1 MTAAAAHL
9 ERARDLLRRHPIID
23 GHNDLPWQVRSEIGV
38 DGDLASYDLAAE
50 TSGQTDLPRLRAG
63 GVGGQFW
70 SVFVPGELGEGFA
83 RTQLEQLDL
92 ARRIV
97 ERYPGDLALCCTADE
112 VEATMGGG
120 RIASLLGMEGGHV
133 LEGSLGALRAFFHLG
148 ARYLTLTHFGTND
161 LGDSATDE
169 PRHGGLS
176 PFGREVVTEMNR
188 LGMLVDCSHVA
199 PSTMADALDVSRAPV
214 IFSHSSARALSDVPR
229 NVPDE
234 ILARLP
240 ANGGICMVSFVASF
254 ISQATADVIAPIQAE
269 AKRRSAGQTDAS
281 VMRRIRDELLAG
293 VQVPIPS
300 VGDVADHVEHVAR
313 VAGVAHV
320 GIGGDYDGS
329 IIWPA
334 GMEDVSGYPLLFAE
348 LLARGWGEED
358 LAGVANGNI
367 LRVMRAAEGVAATI
381 RGAEPTG

>member
-1 MTAAAAHL
+1 
-9 ERARDLLRRHPIID
+9 
-23 GHNDLPWQVRSEIGV
+23 
-38 DGDLASYDLAAE
+38 
-50 TSGQTDLPRLRAG
+50 
-63 GVGGQFW
+63 
-70 SVFVPGELGEGFA
+70 
-83 RTQLEQLDL
+83 
-92 ARRIV
+92 
-97 ERYPGDLALCCTADE
+97 
-112 VEATMGGG
+112 
-120 RIASLLGMEGGHV
+120 
-133 LEGSLGALRAFFHLG
+133 
-148 ARYLTLTHFGTND
+148 
-161 LGDSATDE
+161 
-169 PRHGGLS
+169 
-176 PFGREVVTEMNR
+176 VVTEMNR
-188 LGMLVDCSHVA
+188 LGMLVDLSHVA

-229 NVPDE
+229 NVPDV

-254 ISQATADVIAPIQAE
+254 ISQATADVLAPIQAE

-293 VQVPIPS
+293 VQVPVPS

-367 LRVMRAAEGVAATI
+367 LRVMRAAEGVAATV
-381 RGAEPTG
+381 RGAELTG